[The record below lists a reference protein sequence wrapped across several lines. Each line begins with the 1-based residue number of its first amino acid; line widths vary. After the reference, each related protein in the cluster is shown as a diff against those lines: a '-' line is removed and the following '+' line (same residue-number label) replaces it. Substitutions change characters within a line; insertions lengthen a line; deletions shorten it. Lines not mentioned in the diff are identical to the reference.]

1 MATTN
6 NNDATLLIRLPSE
19 LKAEL
24 ARAAA
29 MHGQKLNSEVVE
41 RLEKSRTAPALA
53 YSATPRQDHK
63 FPINDNG
70 PAHSLSGTDQ
80 AMLEVFRR
88 LPPEKQLALLSL
100 FR

>member
-1 MATTN
+1 MATN

-29 MHGQKLNSEVVE
+29 IRGQKLNSEVVQ
-41 RLEKSRTAPALA
+41 RLENSRHIQAPS
-53 YSATPRQDHK
+53 YTTPNTPTVLHNT
-63 FPINDNG
+63 NDKG
-70 PAHSLSGTDQ
+70 PANALTGIDQ
-80 AMLEVFRR
+80 AMLDVFRA

>member
-1 MATTN
+1 MVTTTS
-6 NNDATLLIRLPSE
+6 NDATLLIRLPSE

-29 MHGQKLNSEVVE
+29 MNGQKLNSEVVD
-41 RLEKSRTAPALA
+41 RLEQSRKAPLLV
-53 YSATPRQDHK
+53 YSATPRPDAAH
-63 FPINDNG
+63 PANDNG
-70 PAHSLSGTDQ
+70 PAHSLSGIDQ

-88 LPPEKQLALLSL
+88 MPAEKQLALLSL